1 MVGIWGSPRKEPAVG
16 EGSKSYA
23 AAKEADIGIVG
34 PASCWENGSMVSD
47 CAQKDNCVDNEEHC
61 KDNLEL
67 ARTEDNHSEEAAS
80 EVTTEP

>member
-1 MVGIWGSPRKEPAVG
+1 
-16 EGSKSYA
+16 
-23 AAKEADIGIVG
+23 
-34 PASCWENGSMVSD
+34 MVSD